1 MTIFDYIIIA
11 IVAVS
16 VILGVWRGVVG
27 EILALI
33 AWGLAILAARWWGD
47 EVANIL
53 VTVIA
58 HPVLRLVAAWALIFI
73 AVLILMAL
81 LRMAVS
87 GLLKAIGLSPIN
99 RILGM
104 VVGVVRGLLIVLLLV
119 AVGGITMLP
128 KERWWVEAYFSA
140 PMETAVIASKP
151 WLPPEVA
158 QRIRFR

>member
-1 MTIFDYIIIA
+1 MTTFDYIIIA

-16 VILGVWRGVVG
+16 IILGVWRGVVG
-27 EILALI
+27 EIIALV
-33 AWGLAILAARWWGD
+33 AWGLAFLAARWWGE

-81 LRMAVS
+81 LRMSVS

-99 RILGM
+99 RLLGM
-104 VVGVVRGLLIVLLLV
+104 VFGAVRGLAIVMLLV
-119 AVGGITMLP
+119 AVGGMTMLP
-128 KERWWVEAYFSA
+128 KEKWWVEAYLSA
-140 PMETAVIASKP
+140 PLETAVLASEP